1 MTPALDRSRSRADRA
16 SDRTLVR
23 RMSLGDE
30 AAFISA
36 GGYHHH
42 LGFNTWKSAGGP
54 PQPDGVTGLH
64 HVALNFSSREQLAEA
79 VGRLVDAGVPLRQL
93 TDHGTHLAVYLSDP
107 DGNDLELA
115 WDRPFDE
122 WRRYGSDD
130 APPNDGRLDLDE
142 LLSYR
147 R

>member
-1 MTPALDRSRSRADRA
+1 MSPSERADVGRSTLFVADRVPVSLGLLRIDLHLWWVAPFRPALGER
-16 SDRTLVR
+16 
-23 RMSLGDE
+23 
-30 AAFISA
+30 
-36 GGYHHH
+36 H
-42 LGFNTWKSAGGP
+42 
-54 PQPDGVTGLH
+54 
-64 HVALNFSSREQLAEA
+64 
-79 VGRLVDAGVPLRQL
+79 VDAGIPLRQL

-122 WRRYGSDD
+122 WRRYGSDE

-147 R
+147 S